1 MPNEPNWIREA
12 IKRLNERPCLC
23 VSCAECRGTGNMA
36 VNYDALGRFESYG
49 AFDDSFDLE
58 SCDWCSGGI
67 TEMCERCMEMEE
79 LEQML
84 EEASYRAER
93 ASHAE

>member
-36 VNYDALGRFESYG
+36 VNYDALGRFNPTAHSMTVLILRVVIG
-49 AFDDSFDLE
+49 AAAE
-58 SCDWCSGGI
+58 
-67 TEMCERCMEMEE
+67 
-79 LEQML
+79 
-84 EEASYRAER
+84 YRDVR
-93 ASHAE
+93 ALHGNGRVRTDA